1 MATIMLMHWREV
13 TPDQYDPARETV
25 GWDRDTP
32 TGAKLHV
39 SGFSDDGLHV
49 TDVWDS
55 EGSFNTFLQDRLQPA
70 IQEIGIQGQPE
81 VKFFPM
87 HGVFAPALG
96 KNEQVSDL

>member
-1 MATIMLMHWREV
+1 M
-13 TPDQYDPARETV
+13 V
-25 GWDRDTP
+25 GWDGDTP

-55 EGSFNTFLQDRLQPA
+55 KQSFNTFMWQRLAPA
-70 IQEIGIQGQPE
+70 VSEIGIEGQPD
-81 VKFFPM
+81 VKFFPL